1 MHSYTVYGM
10 PYLIQ
15 FVPLLF
21 FFLVFSFV
29 TPLPLSNYRLHRRR
43 KRCPRQRKRKKKN
56 DNAVKI
62 RQGDKITEKK

>member
-1 MHSYTVYGM
+1 M

-15 FVPLLF
+15 FVPS
-21 FFLVFSFV
+21 FSFFGIFIRDS
-29 TPLPLSNYRLHRRR
+29 LPCRITACTADESAVLANENE
-43 KRCPRQRKRKKKN
+43 KKKN